1 MMRQA
6 SIRNQRSK
14 GLRIKN
20 VLQIC
25 ILTVMFFWLLY
36 QLKHSYDKKK
46 GLPSK
51 PRILDNAIDIDSEFV
66 GLGRKALP
74 HDQRIFTHD
83 KVSDKDKETEE
94 IDRGEDGESHRGMD
108 DEEAKDIP
116 EDGIDELDN
125 EQEDEQD
132 EQERGDEEAEDGD
145 DTVNEEE
152 KDDQIEEAEFLDDQ
166 DPEDDSTQDAHEKSY
181 RNDDAS
187 SSVRQDQ
194 VNGTEISDIGVDE
207 EQQKNNEKDVDTEGK
222 IGRSN
227 ATNEDN
233 NSTITDVITLEKV
246 TNRNDSLTASGSS
259 VTKMEQE
266 ISPINQTKQEGNLL
280 TEGASD
286 IQVKLQIVSPLAT
299 NANETVKTNNPPSLA
314 DETPK
319 RSIGN
324 AQNTTMSLQS
334 PAEADSSLKSIFEDK
349 HNKSNTTS
357 ALENV
362 EKLS

>member
-1 MMRQA
+1 MMRQT

-20 VLQIC
+20 ILQIC

-46 GLPSK
+46 GLDEHKS
-51 PRILDNAIDIDSEFV
+51 RISDNAIDMDSEFV

-74 HDQRIFTHD
+74 HDHSIFTHD

-94 IDRGEDGESHRGMD
+94 IDRGEDGESHRRMD

-125 EQEDEQD
+125 EQEDDQD
-132 EQERGDEEAEDGD
+132 DQERGDEEAEDGD

-181 RNDDAS
+181 KNDDAS

-207 EQQKNNEKDVDTEGK
+207 DQQKNNEKDVETEGK
-222 IGRSN
+222 TGRSN
-227 ATNEDN
+227 ATNDDN

-246 TNRNDSLTASGSS
+246 TNHNDSLTASRSS
-259 VTKMEQE
+259 GTTMEQE
-266 ISPINQTKQEGNLL
+266 ISPINQTKEGNLL
-280 TEGASD
+280 TEGTSD
-286 IQVKLQIVSPLAT
+286 IQVKLQTVPQLAT
-299 NANETVKTNNPPSLA
+299 NANETVKTDNPPSLA
-314 DETPK
+314 NEILN

-324 AQNTTMSLQS
+324 AQNATMSLQT
-334 PAEADSSLKSIFEDK
+334 PVEADSSLKSIFEDK
-349 HNKSNTTS
+349 HNKNTTS

-362 EKLS
+362 VKDS